1 MAVTSK
7 KKKKLLIQNY
17 SGISQTLGENSSL
30 IKFIFLS
37 MSKEHDVRV
46 CIKII
51 TMPLYVLMITTKA
64 TETMD
69 IPLPEPLPLTNL
81 LD

>member
-1 MAVTSK
+1 MNK
-7 KKKKLLIQNY
+7 KRN
-17 SGISQTLGENSSL
+17 
-30 IKFIFLS
+30 
-37 MSKEHDVRV
+37 VRV
-46 CIKII
+46 YIKII
-51 TMPLYVLMITTKA
+51 TMPLYVLMIITKA